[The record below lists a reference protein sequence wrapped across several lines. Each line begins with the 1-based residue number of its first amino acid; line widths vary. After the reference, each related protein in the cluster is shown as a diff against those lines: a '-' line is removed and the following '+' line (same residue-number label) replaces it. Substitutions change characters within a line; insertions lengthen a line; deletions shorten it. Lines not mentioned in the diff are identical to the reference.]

1 MNIFRLMKFVN
12 DCTAS
17 FNETTFALHVGEHFK
32 AIFKRAYEEVAKE
45 YETLSQS
52 DKKRLMTKYPDFF
65 NEDGVRKIA
74 FVAE

>member
-12 DCTAS
+12 DCIMS

-32 AIFKRAYEEVAKE
+32 AIFKRAYEEVTKE
-45 YETLSQS
+45 YETLSTS

-65 NEDGVRKIA
+65 NEDGVIKVA